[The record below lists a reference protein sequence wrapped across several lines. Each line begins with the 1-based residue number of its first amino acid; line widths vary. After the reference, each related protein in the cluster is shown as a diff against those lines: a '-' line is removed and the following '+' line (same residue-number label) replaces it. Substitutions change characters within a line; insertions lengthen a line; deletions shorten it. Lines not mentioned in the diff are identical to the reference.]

1 MSNFNPEYIEA
12 DEVIQ
17 VDGEY
22 YGIFNVAGPEYSL
35 PLVVFIDSVNYF
47 TNGQPPAGIQ
57 SFTKEEW
64 ENANER
70 LFVPVLNYSQLQD
83 PEERGDR
90 SWLDIETS
98 LEKSLEAAAA
108 KTGNW
113 LFEEDIVKLYASSTL
128 TGIPVTSE
136 EIENTSYYLNSTEQ
150 ERNFIQLK
158 LLAPDRADAQLAQ
171 NKENFNVDLN
181 GLGITGSG
189 FNSLSSQLALD
200 ITSGKMIEGQAMSSA
215 KAFEIMTLLSDSYYR
230 KMSGGDDAIPE
241 SYRKYIGMID
251 ETKTGDSS

>member
-47 TNGQPPAGIQ
+47 TNGKPPAGIQ

-83 PEERGDR
+83 PDDR
-90 SWLDIETS
+90 SWSEIETA
-98 LEKSLEAAAA
+98 LEKSIDASAA
-108 KTGNW
+108 
-113 LFEEDIVKLYASSTL
+113 I
-128 TGIPVTSE
+128 
-136 EIENTSYYLNSTEQ
+136 
-150 ERNFIQLK
+150 
-158 LLAPDRADAQLAQ
+158 
-171 NKENFNVDLN
+171 
-181 GLGITGSG
+181 
-189 FNSLSSQLALD
+189 
-200 ITSGKMIEGQAMSSA
+200 
-215 KAFEIMTLLSDSYYR
+215 
-230 KMSGGDDAIPE
+230 
-241 SYRKYIGMID
+241 
-251 ETKTGDSS
+251 

>member
-83 PEERGDR
+83 PDDR
-90 SWLDIETS
+90 SWSEIETA
-98 LEKSLEAAAA
+98 LEK
-108 KTGNW
+108 
-113 LFEEDIVKLYASSTL
+113 
-128 TGIPVTSE
+128 
-136 EIENTSYYLNSTEQ
+136 
-150 ERNFIQLK
+150 
-158 LLAPDRADAQLAQ
+158 
-171 NKENFNVDLN
+171 
-181 GLGITGSG
+181 
-189 FNSLSSQLALD
+189 
-200 ITSGKMIEGQAMSSA
+200 
-215 KAFEIMTLLSDSYYR
+215 
-230 KMSGGDDAIPE
+230 
-241 SYRKYIGMID
+241 
-251 ETKTGDSS
+251 